1 MPSSPPTDKQTIATL
16 DRTAVRHSF
25 ERAAATYDSAAVLQR
40 KVADELLARL
50 DLMTLEPQRILD
62 LGCGTGYCARA
73 LQKRYGKARVF
84 GLDLA
89 HGMACV
95 AKKRAGW
102 LSHQHFACGDAETL
116 PFASD
121 SFDLVVSSLALQWCQ
136 PDPAF
141 TEMARVLKPGGVL
154 LFASFGPDTLMELR
168 QAWKAVDDGTH
179 VHDFI
184 DMHDLGDAMLRAG
197 LTDPV
202 VDMDKLVLVY
212 PDVAGLLRDLKDIG
226 ASNAAE
232 TRPRTLTGRER
243 FSRLLAAYEMF
254 RNEQGRL
261 PATYEVVYG
270 HALLAS
276 AAGLDAQPLDADKQ
290 FVDFSP

>member
-1 MPSSPPTDKQTIATL
+1 MPSSPAADKPVAAL
-16 DRTAVRHSF
+16 DRAAVRQAF
-25 ERAAATYDSAAVLQR
+25 ERAVASYDAAAVLQR
-40 KVADELLARL
+40 RVADELLERL
-50 DLMTLEPQRILD
+50 DFMSLKPRRILD

-89 HGMACV
+89 HGMTCV

-102 LSHQHFACGDAETL
+102 RGRQHFACGDAETL
-116 PFASD
+116 PFASG
-121 SFDLVVSSLALQWCQ
+121 SFDLVLSSLALQWCQ

-141 TEMARVLKPGGVL
+141 GEMARILKPGGVL

-168 QAWKAVDDGTH
+168 QAWKDVDDGTH

-197 LTDPV
+197 LADPV
-202 VDMDKLVLVY
+202 VDMDKLIVTY
-212 PDVAGLLRDLKDIG
+212 PDVTGLLRDLKAIG
-226 ASNAAE
+226 ASNAAAS
-232 TRPRTLTGRER
+232 RPRTLTGREHFR
-243 FSRLLAAYEMF
+243 RLHAAYEKF
-254 RNEQGRL
+254 RNQQGNL

-270 HALLAS
+270 HAL
-276 AAGLDAQPLDADKQ
+276 AAPGPDRQ
-290 FVDFSP
+290 FVEFSP

>member
-1 MPSSPPTDKQTIATL
+1 VANL
-16 DRTAVRHSF
+16 DRAAVRRAF
-25 ERAAATYDSAAVLQR
+25 ERAADSYDAAAVLQR
-40 KVADELLARL
+40 TVADELLGRL
-50 DLMTLEPQRILD
+50 DLMTLKPQRILD

-89 HGMACV
+89 HGMACA
-95 AKKRAGW
+95 AKKRCGW
-102 LSHQHFACGDAETL
+102 RSRQHFACGDAESL

-141 TEMARVLKPGGVL
+141 TEMARVLRPGGAL

-168 QAWKAVDDGTH
+168 QAWKDVDNETR

-197 LTDPV
+197 LSDPV
-202 VDMDKLVLVY
+202 VDMDKRVLTY
-212 PDVAGLLRDLKDIG
+212 PDLAGLLRDLKDIG
-226 ASNAAE
+226 ASNASQA
-232 TRPRTLTGRER
+232 RPRTLTGRAR
-243 FSRLLAAYEMF
+243 FDRLHAAYERF

-270 HALLAS
+270 HAVLAPG
-276 AAGLDAQPLDADKQ
+276 AGVGAQPQDPDRQ
-290 FVDFSP
+290 FVDFAP

>member
-1 MPSSPPTDKQTIATL
+1 MPSSPPPDNQPIATL
-16 DRTAVRHSF
+16 DRAAVRQAF

-40 KVADELLARL
+40 KVADELLGRL
-50 DLMTLEPQRILD
+50 DLMSLQPQRILD
-62 LGCGTGYCARA
+62 LGCGTGYCARS

-95 AKKRAGW
+95 AKKHAGW
-102 LSHQHFACGDAETL
+102 LSHQHFTCGDAETL

-121 SFDLVVSSLALQWCQ
+121 SFDLVVSSLALQWCE

-154 LFASFGPDTLMELR
+154 LFASFGPDTLTELR
-168 QAWKAVDDGTH
+168 QAWKEVDDGTH

-226 ASNAAE
+226 ASNATE

-243 FSRLLAAYEMF
+243 FNRLYAAYELF

-276 AAGLDAQPLDADKQ
+276 GAGLGAQPLDAGKQ
-290 FVDFSP
+290 FVDFSV